1 MLNNY
6 WYVSA
11 FFSLICVFK
20 TGYERSKLNLKNDN
34 VINFLFYQLN
44 CFCVFYIGS
53 TAFDWLANKLV
64 IILFGENSANWPT
77 YVDLGLHVYIV
88 AVFCSLFFFIYKRTD
103 IENFCLNF
111 NIFQKIEK
119 K

>member
-1 MLNNY
+1 MLNDY
-6 WYVSA
+6 WYISA

-34 VINFLFYQLN
+34 VIDFLFYQIN

-53 TAFDWLANKLV
+53 TAFNWLANKFV
-64 IILFGENSANWPT
+64 ILLYGEHSAKWPT
-77 YVDLGLHVYIV
+77 YIDIGLQAFIV

-103 IENFCLNF
+103 IEKFFLNI
-111 NIFQKIEK
+111 NIFK
-119 K
+119 KMDRK